1 MCFFFKQKTAYEMR
15 ISDWSS
21 DVCSSDLTECTSSDP
36 AAPAAEAGILPGD
49 VLLSIDGTEVSTFA
63 DASGVIQEHPEDP
76 VRVVLMRDGEEQSLT
91 LTPVRTSREIVD
103 ENGETQL
110 REVGFIGIE
119 IGRASG
125 RERVCQYV

>member
-1 MCFFFKQKTAYEMR
+1 MNLLLAIVLFAVLFSGFGLSTATTTIASVSECVIPADADR
-15 ISDWSS
+15 
-21 DVCSSDLTECTSSDP
+21 TECTSSDP

-103 ENGETQL
+103 ENGRSEEHTSEL
-110 REVGFIGIE
+110 PSLMR
-119 IGRASG
+119 
-125 RERVCQYV
+125 